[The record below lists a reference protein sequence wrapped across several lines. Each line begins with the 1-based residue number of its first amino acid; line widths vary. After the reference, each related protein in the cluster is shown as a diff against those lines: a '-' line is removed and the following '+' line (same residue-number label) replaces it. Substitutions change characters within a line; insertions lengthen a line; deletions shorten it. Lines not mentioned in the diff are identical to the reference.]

1 MHSMIIQMQKQTQKK
16 IFFFLFDSCLSEC
29 SALHRLYNSTALA
42 IQEKNRKKQINCV
55 HYQMKNTWPWN
66 QIYAWGLQ
74 SAGVENFTHRV
85 IALGSV
91 RTGFYYNIR
100 MCVCVLLR
108 VYSVL
113 CECVLYL
120 VDDDCVG
127 ARNHSMFVGV
137 FFSSLLLYY
146 YQTHECIFTRNPF
159 VNHLVHARRDTHTHR
174 KSFLRQFAE
183 STNNSIQFSVFFF
196 FGWESFY
203 KINVSICAYTHIDPI
218 RLCVFSRTVWTSLW
232 NSFYKWTMNG
242 LKSN

>member
-1 MHSMIIQMQKQTQKK
+1 MWVRLCTQVQKQTQKK
-16 IFFFLFDSCLSEC
+16 NYIFLFDSCLSEC

-42 IQEKNRKKQINCV
+42 VQEKNRKKQINCV

-91 RTGFYYNIR
+91 RTGFYYNTR
-100 MCVCVLLR
+100 MCVCVLWR

-113 CECVLYL
+113 CECVLYS

-137 FFSSLLLYY
+137 FFSSLLLF
-146 YQTHECIFTRNPF
+146 TTTKHMNAFLREIHLSIILFTR
-159 VNHLVHARRDTHTHR
+159 DETHTH
-174 KSFLRQFAE
+174 
-183 STNNSIQFSVFFF
+183 T
-196 FGWESFY
+196 
-203 KINVSICAYTHIDPI
+203 
-218 RLCVFSRTVWTSLW
+218 
-232 NSFYKWTMNG
+232 
-242 LKSN
+242 